1 MAIAAALLPIRTGID
16 VFIASH
22 LALDM
27 RESFLLTSKANLTVL
42 EERTS
47 VRRSNSDIEIRLK
60 SIMKTG
66 IVEGSMTIFTISR

>member
-47 VRRSNSDIEIRLK
+47 VRRSNSNIEIRLK
-60 SIMKTG
+60 SIMKTR